1 MSARKWLVSL
11 TALVAVGAA
20 VYAVQPSAF
29 NAVTAPLA
37 RLWGFEQSAAAQ
49 KKGPPPRVIPVEVV
63 TAAAS
68 DVPIKLEAL
77 GTVTPIASVAIKARL
92 ESIIT
97 GVHFRDGALVN
108 QGDLLFT
115 LDSRQLEAEIKRVEA
130 VIAGA
135 AAQQEQA
142 ERDVERY
149 NELVKKNATTQV
161 TLNNAQTQ
169 VNIAKALAESNR
181 ATLDNLKVQL
191 SWTQI
196 RAPITGRISAANVK
210 VGNFVRPADTTPLAT
225 INQIKPVYV
234 TFGLPQ
240 RQLPDLRKALAA
252 ETATVEAIA
261 PGETRVAHGQVTMIE
276 NTVDAASGMAIV
288 RATMDNADEVLW
300 PGTLVNVQ
308 VILRNEKAV
317 LVPSPAV
324 QVSQSGPYVFVVE
337 NGVARVRPVTVDRTV
352 DMQSV
357 ITKGLTGG
365 ETVVLDGQ
373 LQLVDGTRVAP
384 RSKAQPGA

>member
-1 MSARKWLVSL
+1 MSARKWSVTLA
-11 TALVAVGAA
+11 ALVAVGAA
-20 VYAVQPSAF
+20 VYAVQPSVF
-29 NAVTAPLA
+29 SAVTGPVA
-37 RLWGFEQSAAAQ
+37 RIFGSDNAASQ

-63 TAAAS
+63 TAELR
-68 DVPIKLEAL
+68 DVPVRLEAL

-92 ESIIT
+92 ESVIT
-97 GVHFRDGALVN
+97 EVNFSDGAMVN
-108 QGDLLFT
+108 AGDLLFT

-135 AAQQEQA
+135 VAQQEQA

-149 NELVKKNATTQV
+149 NELVKKNAVTQV

-169 VNIAKALAESNR
+169 VNIAGALAASNR

-191 SWTQI
+191 SWTRI
-196 RAPITGRISAANVK
+196 RAPITGRMSAANVK
-210 VGNFVRPADTTPLAT
+210 VGNFVRPADTAPLAT

-252 ETATVEAIA
+252 ETATVEAVI
-261 PGETRVAHGQVTMIE
+261 PGESRVAQGQVTMIE
-276 NTVDAASGMAIV
+276 NTVDPATGMVLV
-288 RATMDNADEVLW
+288 RATMDNNDELLW
-300 PGTLVNVQ
+300 PGTLVNTQ
-308 VILRNEKAV
+308 VILRNEKV
-317 LVPSPAV
+317 VVVPSPAV
-324 QVSQSGPYVFVVE
+324 QVSQTGPYVFMVE
-337 NGVARVRPVTVDRTV
+337 NGVAKVRNVTVERTL

-373 LQLVDGTRVAP
+373 LLLVEGTRVTP
-384 RSKAQPGA
+384 RGKGKPGA

>member
-1 MSARKWLVSL
+1 MSARKWIAASVV
-11 TALVAVGAA
+11 LVAAA
-20 VYAVQPSAF
+20 AGLYF
-29 NAVTAPLA
+29 APISVFDTVLGPVA
-37 RLWGFEQSAAAQ
+37 RLWSADNAAGQ
-49 KKGPPPRVIPVEVV
+49 KKGPPPRVIPVVV
-63 TAAAS
+63 ETAVLR
-68 DVPIKLEAL
+68 DVPVRLEAL

-92 ESIIT
+92 ESMIT
-97 GVHFRDGALVN
+97 QVHFRDGAIVN
-108 QGDLLFT
+108 AGDPLFT
-115 LDSRQLEAEIKRVEA
+115 LDGRQLQAEIKRVEA

-169 VNIAKALAESNR
+169 VNISRAVAESNR
-181 ATLDNLKVQL
+181 ATLENLKVQL
-191 SWTQI
+191 DWTNI

-210 VGNFVRPADTTPLAT
+210 VGNFVRPADTAPLAT

-234 TFGLPQ
+234 SFGLPQ

-252 ETATVEAIA
+252 ETATVEATA
-261 PGETRVAHGQVTMIE
+261 PGESRAANGQVTMIE
-276 NTVDAASGMAIV
+276 NTVDPSTGMVTV
-288 RATMDNADEVLW
+288 RATMDNANEVLW
-300 PGTLVNVQ
+300 PGTLVNTQ
-308 VILRNEKAV
+308 VVLRNEKAV
-317 LVPSPAV
+317 VVPSPAV
-324 QVSQSGPYVFVVE
+324 QASQTGPYVFVVE
-337 NGVARVRPVTVDRTV
+337 NGVAKVRPVTVERTV

-384 RSKAQPGA
+384 RSAGKPGA

>member
-1 MSARKWLVSL
+1 MSARKWSL
-11 TALVAVGAA
+11 TLAALVAVGAA
-20 VYAVQPSAF
+20 VYAVQPSVF
-29 NAVTAPLA
+29 TAVTDPIA
-37 RLWGFEQSAAAQ
+37 RILNTNNRAAE
-49 KKGPPPRVIPVEVV
+49 KKGPPPRMIPVAVV
-63 TAAAS
+63 TAELR
-68 DVPIKLEAL
+68 DVPVRLEAL

-92 ESIIT
+92 ESVIT
-97 GVHFRDGALVN
+97 EVHFRDGAIVN
-108 QGDLLFT
+108 AGDLLFT

-135 AAQQEQA
+135 VAQQEQA

-169 VNIAKALAESNR
+169 VNIASSLAASSR

-191 SWTQI
+191 SWTRI

-210 VGNFVRPADTTPLAT
+210 VGNFVRPADTVPLAT

-240 RQLPDLRKALAA
+240 HQLPDLRKALAA
-252 ETATVEAIA
+252 ETATVDAVP
-261 PGETRVAHGQVTMIE
+261 PGDTRAAHGQVTMIE
-276 NTVDAASGMAIV
+276 NTVDAATGMVLV
-288 RATMDNADEVLW
+288 RATMDNADELLW
-300 PGTLVNVQ
+300 PGTLVNTK

-317 LVPSPAV
+317 IVPSPAV
-324 QVSQSGPYVFVVE
+324 QVSQNGPYVFVVE
-337 NGVARVRPVTVDRTV
+337 NGVAKMRSVTVDRTV

-373 LQLVDGTRVAP
+373 LQLVDGSRVSP
-384 RSKAQPGA
+384 RSAGKPGV

>member
-1 MSARKWLVSL
+1 MSARKWSVTLA
-11 TALVAVGAA
+11 ALVAVGAA
-20 VYAVQPSAF
+20 VYAFQPSLFTRLWTAD
-29 NAVTAPLA
+29 NAV
-37 RLWGFEQSAAAQ
+37 SQ

-63 TAAAS
+63 TAELRE
-68 DVPIKLEAL
+68 VPVRLEAL

-92 ESIIT
+92 ESVIT
-97 GVHFRDGALVN
+97 EVHFRDGAMVKA
-108 QGDLLFT
+108 GDLLFT

-135 AAQQEQA
+135 VAQQEQA

-149 NELVKKNATTQV
+149 SELVKKNATTQV

-169 VNIAKALAESNR
+169 VNIASAVAGSNR
-181 ATLDNLKVQL
+181 ATLENLKVQL
-191 SWTQI
+191 SWTAI
-196 RAPITGRISAANVK
+196 RAPISGRISQANVK
-210 VGNFVRPADTTPLAT
+210 LGNFVRPADTAPLAT

-252 ETATVEAIA
+252 ETATVEALA
-261 PGETRVAHGQVTMIE
+261 PGETRSAQGQVTMIE
-276 NTVDAASGMAIV
+276 NTVDPATGMVLV
-288 RATMDNADEVLW
+288 RATMDNNDELLW
-300 PGTLVNVQ
+300 PGTLVNTQ
-308 VILRNEKAV
+308 VILRNEKGV
-317 LVPSPAV
+317 VVPSPAV

-337 NGVARVRPVTVDRTV
+337 NGAAKVRNIKVERTV

-357 ITKGLTGG
+357 ITKGLNGG

-373 LQLVDGTRVAP
+373 LQLIDGSQVAP
-384 RSKAQPGA
+384 RGKGKPGT